1 MARRFEIVDANTKLY
16 RRYNALERQLAVRLI
31 PLQNYTNPEAHYLGC
46 VIHLIEHALRD
57 VDDGVMVGMTIQIQV
72 NQSDKPLAQQK
83 PPIPYTIG

>member
-1 MARRFEIVDANTKLY
+1 
-16 RRYNALERQLAVRLI
+16 
-31 PLQNYTNPEAHYLGC
+31 